1 MADSFT
7 SSTVQ
12 SGEPAAIVR
21 KGVAIAGIQVSVKK
35 SEAHTYTSQATEL
48 AMESGATVTDHVIL
62 KPVTLA
68 VTVAMTNAGDG
79 ADAARDA
86 FESFV
91 EMRKAREPVEV
102 ITEHAI
108 YTNMVITSLTPTHS
122 APYKGA
128 LEIGI
133 TFQQVNFVELQS
145 VGRSPSALKGSAKKT
160 GSAPVQSGK
169 VEAKEADK
177 TYLAEQLDAWKKK

>member
-12 SGEPAAIVR
+12 SGESAAIVR

-79 ADAARDA
+79 RDAARDA

-133 TFQQVNFVELQS
+133 TFQQISFVELQR
-145 VGRSPSALKGSAKKT
+145 VGRSPSTLKGSAKKT
-160 GSAPVQSGK
+160 GAAPVQSGK
-169 VEAKEADK
+169 VEAKEISK
-177 TYLAEQLDAWKKK
+177 SGIVKWVESKK

>member
-1 MADSFT
+1 
-7 SSTVQ
+7 
-12 SGEPAAIVR
+12 
-21 KGVAIAGIQVSVKK
+21 
-35 SEAHTYTSQATEL
+35 
-48 AMESGATVTDHVIL
+48 
-62 KPVTLA
+62 
-68 VTVAMTNAGDG
+68 MTNAGDG
-79 ADAARDA
+79 REAARDA

-102 ITEHAI
+102 ITEHSI

-160 GSAPVQSGK
+160 GAAPVQSGK
-169 VEAKEADK
+169 VEAKEPNK

>member
-1 MADSFT
+1 MADSST

-68 VTVAMTNAGDG
+68 VTVASTHPGDG
-79 ADAARDA
+79 REAAPGSVD
-86 FESFV
+86 SLMV
-91 EMRKAREPVEV
+91 MRKKREPVEV

-177 TYLAEQLDAWKKK
+177 GIITQMYDAWRK

>member
-1 MADSFT
+1 MADSLT

-12 SGEPAAIVR
+12 SGESAAIVR

-79 ADAARDA
+79 RDAARDA

-91 EMRKAREPVEV
+91 EMRKIREPVEV

-122 APYKGA
+122 AP
-128 LEIGI
+128 
-133 TFQQVNFVELQS
+133 
-145 VGRSPSALKGSAKKT
+145 
-160 GSAPVQSGK
+160 
-169 VEAKEADK
+169 
-177 TYLAEQLDAWKKK
+177 

>member
-1 MADSFT
+1 M
-7 SSTVQ
+7 
-12 SGEPAAIVR
+12 P
-21 KGVAIAGIQVSVKK
+21 
-35 SEAHTYTSQATEL
+35 
-48 AMESGATVTDHVIL
+48 
-62 KPVTLA
+62 
-68 VTVAMTNAGDG
+68 
-79 ADAARDA
+79 DAARDA

-102 ITEHAI
+102 ITEHSI

-160 GSAPVQSGK
+160 GAAPVQSGK
-169 VEAKEADK
+169 VEASEPNK
-177 TYLAEQLDAWKKK
+177 TYLAERLDAWNKK

>member
-1 MADSFT
+1 M
-7 SSTVQ
+7 
-12 SGEPAAIVR
+12 
-21 KGVAIAGIQVSVKK
+21 
-35 SEAHTYTSQATEL
+35 
-48 AMESGATVTDHVIL
+48 
-62 KPVTLA
+62 TLA

-79 ADAARDA
+79 REAARDA

-102 ITEHAI
+102 ITEHSI

-133 TFQQVNFVELQS
+133 TFQQANFVELQS
-145 VGRSPSALKGSAKKT
+145 VGGRRRR
-160 GSAPVQSGK
+160 
-169 VEAKEADK
+169 
-177 TYLAEQLDAWKKK
+177 

>member
-1 MADSFT
+1 MADSST

-68 VTVAMTNAGDG
+68 VTVAMTNAGGG

-91 EMRKAREPVEV
+91 EMRKKREPVE
-102 ITEHAI
+102 
-108 YTNMVITSLTPTHS
+108 VITSLTPTHS

-145 VGRSPSALKGSAKKT
+145 VGRSPSTLKGSAKKT

-169 VEAKEADK
+169 VEAKEPAK
-177 TYLAEQLDAWKKK
+177 TWIAEQLDAWKK

>member
-1 MADSFT
+1 MADSLT

-12 SGEPAAIVR
+12 SGESAAIVR

-108 YTNMVITSLTPTHS
+108 YTNMVITSLTPT
-122 APYKGA
+122 
-128 LEIGI
+128 
-133 TFQQVNFVELQS
+133 FQQVNFVELQS

-160 GSAPVQSGK
+160 GAAPVQSGK
-169 VEAKEADK
+169 VEASEPNK
-177 TYLAEQLDAWKKK
+177 TYLAERLDAWKKK

>member
-12 SGEPAAIVR
+12 SGESAAIVR

-68 VTVAMTNAGDG
+68 VSHDQRRRRKGRGEGCVRVFRGD
-79 ADAARDA
+79 
-86 FESFV
+86 
-91 EMRKAREPVEV
+91 
-102 ITEHAI
+102 
-108 YTNMVITSLTPTHS
+108 
-122 APYKGA
+122 
-128 LEIGI
+128 
-133 TFQQVNFVELQS
+133 
-145 VGRSPSALKGSAKKT
+145 
-160 GSAPVQSGK
+160 
-169 VEAKEADK
+169 
-177 TYLAEQLDAWKKK
+177 AEGP

>member
-1 MADSFT
+1 MADSST

-79 ADAARDA
+79 RDAARDA

-133 TFQQVNFVELQS
+133 TFQQISFVELQS
-145 VGRSPSALKGSAKKT
+145 VGRSPSTLKGSAKKT
-160 GSAPVQSGK
+160 GAAPVQSGK
-169 VEAKEADK
+169 VEAKEISK
-177 TYLAEQLDAWKKK
+177 SGIVKWVESKK

>member
-12 SGEPAAIVR
+12 SGESAAIVR

-79 ADAARDA
+79 RDAARDA

-102 ITEHAI
+102 ITEHSI

-133 TFQQVNFVELQS
+133 TFQQISFVELQS
-145 VGRSPSALKGSAKKT
+145 VGRSPSTLKGSAKKT
-160 GSAPVQSGK
+160 GAAPVQSGK
-169 VEAKEADK
+169 VEAKEISK
-177 TYLAEQLDAWKKK
+177 SGIVKWVESKK

>member
-1 MADSFT
+1 
-7 SSTVQ
+7 
-12 SGEPAAIVR
+12 
-21 KGVAIAGIQVSVKK
+21 
-35 SEAHTYTSQATEL
+35 
-48 AMESGATVTDHVIL
+48 MESGATVTDHVIL

-102 ITEHAI
+102 ITEHSI

-145 VGRSPSALKGSAKKT
+145 VGRSPSTLKGSAKKT
-160 GSAPVQSGK
+160 GAAPVQSGK
-169 VEAKEADK
+169 VEAKEISK
-177 TYLAEQLDAWKKK
+177 SGIVKWVESKK